1 MSTRFLSP
9 KYLERKN
16 SFIHYVVMKNG
27 GFGDEEIDD
36 MITCINDEGIIFIQ
50 VGSYII
56 SIFISEYLDYYCYM
70 DNLAILL
77 GAKINQII
85 FETIEQNQSFI
96 K

>member
-27 GFGDEEIDD
+27 GFGDEDIDD
-36 MITCINDEGIIFIQ
+36 MITC
-50 VGSYII
+50 YII